1 MATLSIAGPG
11 ARRLLGDLLVPRS
24 KVAWERIPPGQIH
37 LARSLGSRRPGSH
50 EAALDQGE
58 EVVVAWRDADCVEI
72 HCHGGI
78 AASERLLGELQ
89 RLGCELVGSAQ
100 WLRQPGCLAGLPAW
114 DEAAGPLSAA
124 AALALTQA
132 TTRRTAAI
140 LLDQFRGALR
150 DALAELA
157 ARLRSPAGD
166 AADNSSNDSAG
177 GALASLLAR
186 APLGCHLARPWTV
199 VLAGRPNVGKSSL
212 INAAVGYERA
222 IVYDQPGTTRDLLT
236 AATAIDGWP
245 VELTDTAGLRPGADP
260 VEEAGVERAMDRVRE
275 SDLTVLVFDASQP
288 WSDQDERLCRQYP
301 QALVVHNKSDLCPRP
316 ADGRPPGLLLSAKT
330 RHGLAPWF
338 QAVSRQL
345 VPDPPAPGEPVPFA
359 ISQWH
364 VLLAARQAF
373 ETGDRLAA
381 ATHIERLLRPEAGGQ
396 PADCGD

>member
-11 ARRLLGDLLVPRS
+11 ALRLVSKLLVPRS
-24 KVAWERIPPGQIH
+24 GAGWERIPAGRIN
-37 LARSLGSRRPGSH
+37 LARALGSRRPDSH
-50 EAALDQGE
+50 QAQLDQGE
-58 EVVVAWRDADCVEI
+58 EVVVAWLDADCVEI

-89 RLGCELVGSAQ
+89 RLGCETVSSAQ

-114 DEAAGPLSAA
+114 DETAGPLSAA

-150 DALAELA
+150 EALTDLA
-157 ARLRSPAGD
+157 ARLRSPADD
-166 AADNSSNDSAG
+166 AASDFVG

-186 APLGCHLARPWTV
+186 APLGCHLVRPWTV

-212 INAAVGYERA
+212 INAAVGFQRA

-236 AATAIDGWP
+236 AATAVDGWP

-260 VEEAGVERAMDRVRE
+260 LEQAGVERALGRLRE

-288 WSDQDERLCRQYP
+288 WSDQDEQLSGQYP
-301 QALVVHNKSDLCPRP
+301 RALVVHNKSDLCSQP

-330 RHGLAPWF
+330 GHGLEDWF

-345 VPDPPAPGEPVPFA
+345 VPDPPAAGEPVPFTTD
-359 ISQWH
+359 QWQA
-364 VLLAARQAF
+364 LLAAQQAW
-373 ETGDRLAA
+373 ESGDRSAA
-381 ATHIERLLRPEAGGQ
+381 ATHIERLL
-396 PADCGD
+396 